1 MTIAVTPFDGLCGFR
16 PLAEISHFL
25 STVPSLR
32 KLIGDGSAK
41 DFQSAVQGRETA
53 DSDEQ
58 MKKNKKALQTAF
70 STLMNCEKAKIA
82 AAAKD
87 LVQSAE
93 SEGEN
98 FAGGGGPSNGGKELA
113 DLVVR
118 LNSQFEGDIG
128 LFVLFFLNYVKLEIG
143 EAMFLKA
150 DDIHAYLSGGRPIS
164 VLFQLLTEQV
174 KLSHQ

>member
-1 MTIAVTPFDGLCGFR
+1 MAIAVTPFEGLCGFR
-16 PLAEISHFL
+16 PLAEIAHFL
-25 STVPSLR
+25 YTVPSLR

-41 DFQSAVQGRETA
+41 DFISAVEGQGTITE
-53 DSDEQ
+53 
-58 MKKNKKALQTAF
+58 NKKALQTAF
-70 STLMNCEKAKIA
+70 STLMNCEKANVE
-82 AAAKD
+82 AAAKV

-118 LNSQFEGDIG
+118 LNGQFQGDIG
-128 LFVLFFLNYVKLEIG
+128 LFVLFFLNYVKLEVG

-150 DDIHAYLSGGRPIS
+150 DDIHAYLSGGIS
-164 VLFQLLTEQV
+164 ILF
-174 KLSHQ
+174 